1 MGMPPATPPANRR
14 HEGHRLPAPANLK
27 ELIAALARL
36 RGEAVVLAD
45 EANRGIQRRS
55 YRGYWKFR
63 SKLGE
68 QAALLAVVRSH
79 AQQLMALEGGEAR
92 LAIQAAEREEI
103 EIFVLAIRSS
113 LRFGFA
119 LSANPTLP
127 LGARETFVNEL
138 QMLGEAGR
146 VLEAAP
152 REMLP
157 EGVMDDLATARMIL
171 EEIIEKSPPLA
182 DFGAENSAA

>member
-1 MGMPPATPPANRR
+1 MSSPRHNVDRR
-14 HEGHRLPAPANLK
+14 QEGNKLPTRASFS
-27 ELIAALARL
+27 ELIQALGRL
-36 RGEAVVLAD
+36 RVEAVVLAE
-45 EANRGIQRRS
+45 EAYLGIQLHS

-68 QAALLAVVRSH
+68 HAALLAVIRCR
-79 AQQLMALEGGEAR
+79 AQQIVAFQGGEAR
-92 LAIQAAEREEI
+92 VADQAAEREER

-127 LGARETFVNEL
+127 LGARETFVHEL

-152 REMLP
+152 RDSLP
-157 EGVMDDLATARMIL
+157 EGVLDDLATARMIL

-182 DFGAENSAA
+182 DFGTHSSAA

>member
-1 MGMPPATPPANRR
+1 MPNLRPQIDRR
-14 HEGHRLPAPANLK
+14 EEGHRLPAPASVLDLV
-27 ELIAALARL
+27 EALARL
-36 RGEAVVLAD
+36 RAEAVRLAE
-45 EANRGIQRRS
+45 EAYLSIQLHS

-68 QAALLAVVRSH
+68 HGALLAVIRCR
-79 AQQLMALEGGEAR
+79 AQQIMALQGGDAR
-92 LAIQAAEREEI
+92 VADQAAEREER

-127 LGARETFVNEL
+127 LGARETFVHEL

-152 REMLP
+152 RDSLP
-157 EGVMDDLATARMIL
+157 EGVLDDLATARMIL

-182 DFGAENSAA
+182 DFGTHSSAA

>member
-1 MGMPPATPPANRR
+1 MPASQRPSVHRR
-14 HEGHRLPAPANLK
+14 QEGHRLPVAASVTDLV
-27 ELIAALARL
+27 AALERL
-36 RGEAVVLAD
+36 RAEAERLA
-45 EANRGIQRRS
+45 EAAHQGIQRHS

-68 QAALLAVVRSH
+68 HAALVAVVRGRS
-79 AQQLMALEGGEAR
+79 QQMMVLEGGSAR
-92 LAIQAAEREEI
+92 VAAQAAEREER
-103 EIFVLAIRSS
+103 EISILAIRSS

-127 LGARETFVNEL
+127 LGARETFVHEL
-138 QMLGEAGR
+138 EMLGEAGR

-152 REMLP
+152 GGTLP
-157 EGVMDDLATARMIL
+157 EGVRDDLATARMIL

-182 DFGAENSAA
+182 DFGAESSSA